1 MKPLFDELHALYLSL
16 LKEEDYFKEEIL
28 SVHTHYKASALNL
41 VHYLA
46 LRATETRAL
55 QDKLTAAGFSSFRNS
70 EGHVL
75 STIQKVLHNLA
86 RANNVT
92 FEPVA
97 SKAPD
102 YFEKNALLE
111 GHTTRLLGTRTKT
124 YPSAIMVTLPT
135 EAALDEKMI
144 AEYLNAGMD
153 IARINCSHDNVEVWQ
168 SMAQLVRRVALNLN
182 KHCNVHFDLGG
193 PKIRTQ
199 SLYTSKKGPVED
211 FSLSVGDFIYAFISE
226 EEALQHIHA
235 KAGQKCFTVTLPQLI
250 TETKE
255 GHSIWFDDGKIEGL
269 IIHTKPGR
277 IKIEIKRIDKKG
289 TRLKP
294 DKGINVPDSML
305 KAACLTPQD
314 LKALP
319 YLLPLADSIA
329 CSFIQ
334 SAQDVKLIQEAFRN
348 AGREDIGLVLKIETR
363 GAFHELPALLLQGM
377 QSPNIGIMIAR
388 GDLAVELGFERLAE
402 VQEELLWLSEAAHIP
417 AIWATQVLEQLS
429 KKGIASRAEIT
440 DAAMSSRAEAVMLNK
455 GPHTTEAIITLNRIL
470 NQMSSH
476 WHKKQSVMR
485 PLSIA
490 QHFIEAKTRHSE
502 QTVSPI

>member
-1 MKPLFDELHALYLSL
+1 MKTLFDELFALSQSL
-16 LKEEDYFKEEIL
+16 IKEETHFKEEINA
-28 SVHTHYKASALNL
+28 VHASYRASALNL
-41 VHYLA
+41 VHYMA
-46 LRATETRAL
+46 LRATETRVI

-75 STIQKVLHNLA
+75 STIQKVLQNLA
-86 RANNVT
+86 RASNTT
-92 FEPVA
+92 FEAIP

-102 YFEKNALLE
+102 YFDKNALLE
-111 GHTTRLLGTRTKT
+111 AHTTRLLGTRSKS
-124 YPSAIMVTLPT
+124 YHSAIMVTLPT
-135 EAALDEKMI
+135 EAAFDEKMI
-144 AEYLNAGMD
+144 ADYLNAGMD

-199 SLYTSKKGPVED
+199 SLFTSKKGPVED
-211 FSLSVGDFIYAFISE
+211 FSLKVGDFVYAFIKE
-226 EEALQHIHA
+226 EDAIQHINA

-250 TETKE
+250 TDTKE

-305 KAACLTPQD
+305 KAECLTSQD
-314 LKALP
+314 LQALP

-334 SAQDVKLIQEAFRN
+334 SAEDVKLIQDTFKN
-348 AGREDIGLVLKIETR
+348 AGREDIGLILKIETR
-363 GAFHELPALLLQGM
+363 GAFHELPKLLLQGM

-417 AIWATQVLEQLS
+417 VIWATQVLEQLS

-455 GPHTTEAIITLNRIL
+455 GPYTTEAIITLNRIL

-490 QHFIEAKTRHSE
+490 QHFIEEKHQHLETS
-502 QTVSPI
+502 V